1 MAKEKRDYREQ
12 LALISEIC
20 PGKAT
25 LTVAETAGL
34 LGVDRRTVKAL
45 IERRHEPLKALNV
58 GIGGKNKIYIIP
70 VTALARFTG

>member
-1 MAKEKRDYREQ
+1 MARERQDYREQ

-25 LTVAETAGL
+25 LSVAEAAAV